1 MEQVQS
7 DADANKQSGKTQ
19 HVRKRKKQYYK
30 RIRQQMEFYFGD
42 SNLSKDRYLNK
53 LIAINPC
60 TYFSKNESFTY
71 TLTYIPNYYF
81 ILSLLRTILI
91 FPVFKIDVALDVFL
105 NFNKIKEMTHGIE
118 DIQKALDGSEILELS
133 SDRQSVRRVTEMR
146 KKDDI
151 DEYMIYVVRKT
162 SFIWSF
168 KHGFS

>member
-7 DADANKQSGKTQ
+7 DADANKQSGKSQ

-71 TLTYIPNYYF
+71 LLTYALNYCF
-81 ILSLLRTILI
+81 ILRTTL
-91 FPVFKIDVALDVFL
+91 FF
-105 NFNKIKEMTHGIE
+105 
-118 DIQKALDGSEILELS
+118 LS
-133 SDRQSVRRVTEMR
+133 S
-146 KKDDI
+146 K
-151 DEYMIYVVRKT
+151 
-162 SFIWSF
+162 
-168 KHGFS
+168 